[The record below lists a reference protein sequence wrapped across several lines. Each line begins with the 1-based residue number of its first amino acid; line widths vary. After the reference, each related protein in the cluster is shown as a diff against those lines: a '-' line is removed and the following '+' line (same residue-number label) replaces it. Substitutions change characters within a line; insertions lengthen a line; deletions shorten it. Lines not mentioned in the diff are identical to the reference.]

1 MKRER
6 MKGKLGGVVKLE
18 CPILFPPLPPP
29 LFFSLLRRCENKKCF
44 NSFTRCPATVVS
56 VPVFWSHKM
65 ANYSYVHATIL
76 LLISSLLR
84 SLCRTHPAHNSSITS
99 EEGLTFETPGW
110 LTFYG
115 GNLTVSNLL
124 DTKLPAFNIKQAVSW
139 FDNSIGRAL
148 RLLQRRIQDFSKEGL
163 HH

>member
-1 MKRER
+1 MKRQR

-18 CPILFPPLPPP
+18 CPILFSPPP
-29 LFFSLLRRCENKKCF
+29 PFFVSLLRRCENKKCF
-44 NSFTRCPATVVS
+44 NSFTRCPGTIVS
-56 VPVFWSHKM
+56 VHYFRSRKM
-65 ANYSYVHATIL
+65 ANYSYLQATIF

-84 SLCRTHPAHNSSITS
+84 SLCRPHPTQNSSITS
-99 EEGLTFETPGW
+99 EEGLTLETPAW

-139 FDNSIGRAL
+139 FDNSIGRAP